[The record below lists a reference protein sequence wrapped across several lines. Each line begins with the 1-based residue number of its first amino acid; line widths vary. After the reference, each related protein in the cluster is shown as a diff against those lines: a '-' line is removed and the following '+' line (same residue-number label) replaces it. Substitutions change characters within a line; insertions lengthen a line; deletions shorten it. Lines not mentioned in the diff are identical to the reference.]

1 MRQPAGKLVMR
12 VTICAATDRE
22 LYAALL
28 GIKAPRSRASR
39 LKALSSIGLRA
50 GDGSL
55 RPASIAADHHV
66 PAADGPGQ
74 PPTIHEMLS
83 WDDE

>member
-1 MRQPAGKLVMR
+1 MRQPADKLVMR
-12 VTICAATDRE
+12 VTICAATDHE

-28 GIKAPRSRASR
+28 GIKAPRIRASR

-50 GDGSL
+50 GGGSL
-55 RPASIAADHHV
+55 RLAGNAADHHV
-66 PAADGPGQ
+66 PAAGGPGQ
-74 PPTIHEMLS
+74 PPTIREMLS

>member
-1 MRQPAGKLVMR
+1 MRQPVEKLVMQ
-12 VTICAATDRE
+12 VTICAAADCE

-39 LKALSSIGLRA
+39 LKALSRDGLRA
-50 GDGSL
+50 EGGSL
-55 RPASIAADHHV
+55 RLAGNAADHQV
-66 PAADGPGQ
+66 PAAGETGQ
-74 PPTIHEMLS
+74 PPTIREMLS